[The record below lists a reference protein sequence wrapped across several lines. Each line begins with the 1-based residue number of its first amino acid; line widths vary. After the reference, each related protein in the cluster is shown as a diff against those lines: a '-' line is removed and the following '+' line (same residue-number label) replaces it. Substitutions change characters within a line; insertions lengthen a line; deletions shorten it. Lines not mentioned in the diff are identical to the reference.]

1 MSETG
6 ISPLLLLIVINC
18 DGRGWGVPREGA
30 HDGDAAWPWL
40 GKLFSQ
46 RTQGGLN
53 TTTKCGDF

>member
-30 HDGDAAWPWL
+30 LQDTMEMQL
-40 GKLFSQ
+40 GL
-46 RTQGGLN
+46 GLGSCFP
-53 TTTKCGDF
+53 KEHREG